1 MNRPMILLFGWL
13 LLALVAPLGCGGDG
27 DNAGEAVSSAAGAV
41 SNAAE
46 TVVQDAPK
54 TITVDLAEENES
66 GQSGTA
72 TLTPNDD
79 GTFEVTIELSPA
91 GEAPQPAHI
100 HEGTCPDVGDVAIA
114 LNDVVDGTSTT
125 ENVDFPLEDV
135 LRTDSPGYA
144 INVHKSAAESDVYV
158 ACGDITDV
166 SVP

>member
-1 MNRPMILLFGWL
+1 MIRPMVVRIGWL
-13 LLALVAPLGCGGDG
+13 LIALVAPLGCGSDG

-41 SNAAE
+41 SSAAE
-46 TVVQDAPK
+46 TVVQETPK

-79 GTFEVTIELSPA
+79 GTFEVAIELSP
-91 GEAPQPAHI
+91 GGDAPQPAHI

-125 ENVDFPLEDV
+125 QNVDFSLEDV

>member
-1 MNRPMILLFGWL
+1 MIRPVVLLLGWL
-13 LLALVAPLGCGGDG
+13 LIALVAPLGCGGDG

-41 SNAAE
+41 SSAAE

-79 GTFEVTIELSPA
+79 GTFEVAIELSP
-91 GEAPQPAHI
+91 GGDAPQPAHI
-100 HEGTCPDVGDVAIA
+100 HEGMCPDVGDVAIA

-125 ENVDFPLEDV
+125 ENVDFSLEDV
-135 LRTDSPGYA
+135 LTDSPGYA

>member
-1 MNRPMILLFGWL
+1 VIRRMVLVLGWL
-13 LLALVAPLGCGGDG
+13 VFALVAPLGCGGDG

-41 SNAAE
+41 SSAAE
-46 TVVQDAPK
+46 TVLQEAPK
-54 TITVDLAEENES
+54 DITVDLTEQNES

-79 GTFEVTIELSPA
+79 GTFEVAIELSPG

-100 HEGTCPDVGDVAIA
+100 HEGTCPDVGDVAVA
-114 LNDVVDGTSTT
+114 LNDVLDGASTT
-125 ENVDFPLEDV
+125 ENVEFSLEDV
-135 LRTDSPGYA
+135 LRADSPGYA